1 MVATPKETELW
12 TPPGV
17 THQMVTSVGRNAET
31 GDTIFEY
38 RFQVHDEVTNRKHE
52 FRVLADT
59 DTSKAHIE
67 EMVGNAFESWLI
79 DVRMR
84 HSKPAPTP
92 EQRKEIGKI
101 LNQIKAHKIK
111 RKGSSNNKI
120 YYNGL
125 KQGGTMQQDI
135 EIQIT
140 DEDIRNALQ
149 QKISQVTNLE
159 LKVSAL
165 SRIIV

>member
-1 MVATPKETELW
+1 MVAVSNPHETELW
-12 TPPGV
+12 TPPGITHSRV
-17 THQMVTSVGRNAET
+17 TPVGFNAET
-31 GDTIFEY
+31 GGTIYEY
-38 RFQVHDEVTNRKHE
+38 QFVVHDEVTNRKHQ
-52 FRVLADT
+52 FRVLADD

-67 EMVGNAFESWLI
+67 EMVGNAMESWLI

-101 LNQIKAHKIK
+101 LDQIRVNSVK

-125 KQGGTMQQDI
+125 Q
-135 EIQIT
+135 
-140 DEDIRNALQ
+140 
-149 QKISQVTNLE
+149 
-159 LKVSAL
+159 
-165 SRIIV
+165 